1 MCSNTLPAVE
11 ILDNFEECNRSLIYI
26 EASMRSLLRTGDIN
40 EDHVGDGL
48 FIIFQILINEY
59 KKLQT
64 DIQSYLG
71 SVVLS
76 TFNVAASND
85 GEDEKT

>member
-11 ILDNFEECNRSLIYI
+11 ILDNFEECNTSLIFI
-26 EASMRSLLRTGDIN
+26 EASLRCLLRSGNLN
-40 EDHVGDGL
+40 EDKVGDGL
-48 FIIFQILINEY
+48 SFALQSIIDEY
-59 KKLQT
+59 KKIQT
-64 DIQSYLG
+64 DIQTYID

-76 TFNVAASND
+76 TFNMAASND